1 MTSDPSPPAS
11 FSTVDLLEMY
21 RRMVLIRGFEERV
34 AVLYRDGEVPG
45 WARAA
50 PEPPAPVAVEGSP
63 RSPAG
68 PVVAQSGQLSLD
80 V

>member
-1 MTSDPSPPAS
+1 MNNNRSNYAVVNGFDMAHLLG
-11 FSTVDLLEMY
+11 VDLPRPPGPILQ
-21 RRMVLIRGFEERV
+21 RMED
-34 AVLYRDGEVPG
+34 RDGEVPG